1 MNDET
6 KKLLFFNSDFLDQ
19 AQLNNVVNKTKSLI
33 RKKSTFRM
41 ESLILA
47 KYLFLI

>member
-33 RKKSTFRM
+33 RKKST
-41 ESLILA
+41 IL
-47 KYLFLI
+47 